1 MSTIPSITPTLADNP
16 VQGLVDLFLRANFR
30 APGASTHAGVS
41 DNVFFWIYAI
51 STFFFVLL
59 MVLMVYFSLRYRRQ
73 PGRAPER
80 SRSHNTFLELSWSVI
95 PTIILVWMFFEGFW
109 GYTDAIV
116 APVNATELQVT
127 GQKWNWSINYP
138 NGAASPISTRT
149 RRMDTNAPEEVDAN
163 APHGAVDTP
172 IFVVPEDKPVS
183 LRMSSI
189 DVIHSFWI
197 PDFRVKF
204 DVFPNRYT
212 SLWFQTKP
220 VDWADV
226 HKTDKTKAGLQYKY
240 QDHWVFCTEYCGDNH
255 SEMYA
260 VCRVVSQADYGQ
272 IIKEWAEPTGTPVE
286 IGQAL
291 YKIKGCN
298 ACHTLDGGKNV
309 GPTWKNMYG
318 HAVQF
323 SDGSSRTDEQ
333 MTGTE
338 FANYVRESVLT
349 PAAKIVQGYP
359 NQMQS
364 YDGRLNP
371 KEIAAIIAFQSSNLL
386 TDRPA
391 PDLSNVLKPEQ
402 LNLFKDTAG
411 TPSSNQPTPGT
422 PSNIPGAPS
431 QNPAPA
437 KPQK

>member
-1 MSTIPSITPTLADNP
+1 MSMLPSFIPTLAENP
-16 VQGLVDLFLRANFR
+16 VRSLEDLFLRLNFR
-30 APGASTHAGVS
+30 APGTSTHSGDS
-41 DNVFFWIYAI
+41 DRVFFWIYAI
-51 STFFFVLL
+51 SAFFFVLL
-59 MVLMVYFSLRYRRQ
+59 MVLMVYFSIRYRRA
-73 PGRAPER
+73 PGQAPER

-109 GYTDAIV
+109 GYTDAII
-116 APVNATELQVT
+116 APANATELQVT
-127 GQKWNWSINYP
+127 GQKWNWTITYP
-138 NGAASPISTRT
+138 NGAASPLTLRT
-149 RRMDTNAPEEVDAN
+149 RRMDRADEPADAYLDPTVPQ
-163 APHGAVDTP
+163 ATVDTP
-172 IFVVPEDKPVS
+172 VFVIPEDKPVS
-183 LRMSSI
+183 LRMSSV

-212 SLWFQTKP
+212 SLWFRANP
-220 VDWADV
+220 VNWAAV
-226 HKTDKTKAGLQYKY
+226 KKTDTTKAGVVYPY

-260 VCRVVSQADYGQ
+260 IARVVRQADYDK

-298 ACHTLDGGKNV
+298 ACHSLDGSKNV

-318 HAVQF
+318 HAVTF
-323 SDGSSRTDEQ
+323 TDGTSLSDQQ

-338 FANYVRESVLT
+338 FANYARKSIYT
-349 PAAKIVQGYP
+349 PAEKIVQGYP

-364 YDGRLNP
+364 YQGRLNE
-371 KEIAAIIAFQSSNLL
+371 KELAALIAFQSSNLL

-391 PDLSNVLKPEQ
+391 PDLANVLTPEQ
-402 LNLFKDTAG
+402 QNLFKDDAAKPPT
-411 TPSSNQPTPGT
+411 SNQPTPGT
-422 PSNIPGAPS
+422 PSSVPPA
-431 QNPAPA
+431 QTNPDR
-437 KPQK
+437 K